1 MRRKKYLKE
10 SANFYFEDDD
20 FWKFDDVEESE
31 PKNEKDDW
39 VEDIWGDDEQEEQLG
54 ESLIDELLGDIKK
67 RAGGKNVG
75 EIKGSS
81 FEENT
86 DDSEEE
92 RKHAESLRPI
102 LNKEL
107 YQAFRELKISIPAK
121 VNLAQFFVNF
131 VRGLKGKNAAWI
143 ERNLTKGTVRTFA
156 IKYMQEW
163 AKEAFEE

>member
-20 FWKFDDVEESE
+20 FWKFDDVEGNE
-31 PKNEKDDW
+31 PRKEEDEW
-39 VEDIWGDDEQEEQLG
+39 VDDIWGDDEQEEQLG

-67 RAGGKNVG
+67 RVSKRNVEG
-75 EIKGSS
+75 MKDSS
-81 FEENT
+81 FEENAGN
-86 DDSEEE
+86 SEDE

-107 YQAFRELKISIPAK
+107 YQAFKELKISIPAK
-121 VNLAQFFVNF
+121 INLAQFFVNF

-143 ERNLTKGTVRTFA
+143 ERNLTRGAIRTFA

>member
-1 MRRKKYLKE
+1 MRRKRYLKE

-20 FWKFDDVEESE
+20 FWKFDDVEGNE
-31 PKNEKDDW
+31 PEREKDEW
-39 VEDIWGDDEQEEQLG
+39 VNDIWGDDEQEEQLG
-54 ESLIDELLGDIKK
+54 ESLIDELLRDIKK
-67 RAGGKNVG
+67 RAGKKNVEG
-75 EIKGSS
+75 MGDSS

-86 DDSEEE
+86 GDSEDA
-92 RKHAESLRPI
+92 RKHEESLRPI

-107 YQAFRELKISIPAK
+107 YQAFKELKISIPAK

-143 ERNLTKGTVRTFA
+143 ERNLTRGTIRTFA